1 MTRRPDP
8 DPSLT
13 RQQRMAGFAIAGTA
27 VVWMLLQFAG
37 AQGLITARVLFEVTE
52 AAGKA
57 GEKAQATDF
66 QATPE
71 AAVNAIFAR
80 ATPVTR
86 RCTVSFWIR
95 NTCRMR
101 QMVPTE

>member
-37 AQGLITARVLFEVTE
+37 AQGLITARVLFLFDF
-52 AAGKA
+52 AAMA
-57 GEKAQATDF
+57 VMVWSLVVVSRVWRRRRGEKD
-66 QATPE
+66 PE
-71 AAVNAIFAR
+71 
-80 ATPVTR
+80 T
-86 RCTVSFWIR
+86 
-95 NTCRMR
+95 
-101 QMVPTE
+101 